1 MIFNIS
7 KNIKFSLFYKK
18 LNVLSLILISLS
30 ISFLLFKGLNLG
42 VDFKGGTLIEIR
54 TENSNIN
61 IAEIR
66 QSFLNMNLG
75 DVTVKKFGQKND
87 YLVKIEMKE
96 TDDENFIKS
105 INDKLSSDLGSQIN
119 FRRVENVGPK
129 VSNELLRDGL
139 LAISLSL
146 AAMLFYIWIRFEWQ
160 FSLGAIIALIHD
172 VIITVGIFSFL
183 SYEVNLSIV
192 SALLTIVGY
201 SMNDTVVIFDRI
213 RENLKKYSKIS
224 TSDICDTSINETLSR
239 TLITSVTTLLALL
252 SIYIFGGEI
261 LKGFSFAMIIGVIV
275 GTYSSIFVAAPI
287 LNYTKVTQKTV
298 LKEDID
304 KY

>member
-1 MIFNIS
+1 MIFQELN
-7 KNIKFSLFYKK
+7 NIKFSYFYKK
-18 LNVLSLILISLS
+18 LNILSLVTIIFSIL
-30 ISFLLFKGLNLG
+30 FLLFNGLNFG
-42 VDFKGGTLIEIR
+42 VDFKGGTLIELR
-54 TENSNIN
+54 TENSITN

-66 QSFLNMNLG
+66 QSFLKMNLG
-75 DVTVKKFGQKND
+75 DVTVKKFGKEND
-87 YLVKIEMKE
+87 YLVKIEITKS
-96 TDDENFIKS
+96 DDENFIKS
-105 INDKLSSDLGSQIN
+105 INDKLSKDLGSDIN

-160 FSLGAIIALIHD
+160 FSLGAVIALIHD
-172 VIITVGIFSFL
+172 VTITVGIFSFL

-192 SALLTIVGY
+192 AAVLTIVGY

-224 TSDICDTSINETLSR
+224 ITDICDLSTNQTLSR

-252 SIYIFGGEI
+252 SIYFFGGAI
-261 LKGFSFAMIIGVIV
+261 LKGFSFAMIIGVVV

-287 LNYTKVTQKTV
+287 LVYTKVNQKTV
-298 LKEDID
+298 LKEDTESN
-304 KY
+304 